1 MEKRRLCFQ
10 TPRGCWG
17 KSWKIARMFSVL
29 MCTLTFSV
37 SATAFAQHEQVTL
50 NFKQVTVR
58 QVLNEIQRQTRLS
71 FIYNTEQTE
80 QLGQISIEAHNESVT
95 SLLDRIFA
103 GTGLTWKIQED
114 MILISQ
120 TTAETTKRQQAQQE
134 KMVILTGTVT
144 DIQKMPLPGVT
155 VKISGTS
162 FGTSTDANGKF
173 RFSYPKNKA
182 QIVLEFSFV
191 GMQTTSVKYAGQKE
205 IDVILYEDQKE
216 LDEVVVTG
224 YQVLDK
230 RTQTSAI
237 TTVKAEDIM
246 IPGVTSID
254 QMLEGRIPEMTFML
268 NSGEV
273 GATPRLRVRGTST
286 LLGNREPLWVL
297 DGIVMTD
304 PVDVDPDDL
313 NNPDYLN
320 IIGNAIAGINP
331 QDIERIDV
339 LKDASATALY
349 GTRAANGVIV
359 VTTKK
364 GRIGK
369 PVLSYTHS
377 SKITRRP
384 RYTDRNINLMN
395 SQERVRFGKA
405 LADQHYIFPT
415 QMPLVGYEGAL
426 YRLQSG
432 LTDYD
437 TFLNEVTWYE
447 QVNTDWF
454 DILTRDAYSHSHTL
468 NVSGGSDIVRYY
480 ASLGYDRDNGVS
492 NTTYTERYTVT
503 AKMDVQM
510 TSKMLMAIKLN
521 GNVQKKNHLVSTL
534 DAMDY
539 AYNTTRAL
547 PCFNEDGSLFYYER
561 YRGGYGGQGN
571 KYLHYNIVNEIDNS
585 SSGYDGK
592 GIQVDLNLKYN
603 ILPTWD
609 VTATGSY
616 SVSSTL
622 QEDWW
627 GDKTAYVAALKN
639 GEYEDK
645 PIPGDDG
652 KCILPYG
659 GILKTKNSDT
669 ENLTFRLQSNY
680 RKLFGEDDQHLIT
693 ALLGYEVNM
702 LRSKSMNNE
711 VRGYLKERGMQ
722 FADMSSLN
730 LDDYPLYKEWLQ
742 QNHLTLTRGL
752 TNQLSLY
759 LSLTY
764 GYREYFTLNVNGRT
778 DASNKFGSRSNE
790 RLLPVWSVSGMWN
803 IQETFLKEASW
814 LSEMR
819 LRMSYGMQGNML
831 DGQTP
836 NMLITQQPINS
847 YYNENVSNVY
857 QFPNPNLKWEETKQT
872 NIGLDMSFFNGRLNI
887 GGDFY
892 YKKTENVFSW
902 VNVAPTNGLTSYLMN
917 NGSLKNVGYS
927 VTLSATPVKIND
939 FAWRISTSYS
949 ANKNKTQTD
958 AVEKYELEDY
968 LAGTAIISGESVGT
982 FYSYEFL
989 GLNAQN
995 GTPVFDDYTD
1005 RRHLLEDKS
1014 LEDVVRMVMTK
1025 SGTREPV
1032 FSGNLFN
1039 TFTWRGITLSF
1050 NLAYSLGSKVR
1061 LFALYEPIISG
1072 VSAENNV
1079 RKEFVN
1085 RWQVPGDEKR
1095 TRIPAI
1101 INRSDEM
1108 YDYYNRHWSQE
1119 QSNKTKTFAYNLW
1132 DMYDN
1137 SDIRVVS
1144 GNYLKMQTLTL
1155 RYSLQPKLLKKT
1167 PFSSAS
1173 VSFSTQNLFTI
1184 SAKALKGQDP
1194 SQAGFAKP
1202 NLSVRPNYT
1211 IGLNVSF

>member
-1 MEKRRLCFQ
+1 MQKKLRAAILVAKKFMLCV
-10 TPRGCWG
+10 CV
-17 KSWKIARMFSVL
+17 MF
-29 MCTLTFSV
+29 MTLG
-37 SATAFAQHEQVTL
+37 
-50 NFKQVTVR
+50 
-58 QVLNEIQRQTRLS
+58 
-71 FIYNTEQTE
+71 FIP
-80 QLGQISIEAHNESVT
+80 LRAHGT
-95 SLLDRIFA
+95 TICIF
-103 GTGLTWKIQED
+103 D
-114 MILISQ
+114 
-120 TTAETTKRQQAQQE
+120 
-134 KMVILTGTVT
+134 
-144 DIQKMPLPGVT
+144 DIQKKVTISMTNVGLEKILAEINRQAGVDYGFQSNARIDKNRLFSLDVKDVT
-155 VKISGTS
+155 VEEALNTLLKESPYDYVLEKNRIVIVVRAKSSDVKPVTLQGKVVDEKGEPIPGATVKVAGAS
-162 FGTSTDANGKF
+162 VGASTNVDG
-173 RFSYPKNKA
+173 RFSFTYPESKGS
-182 QIVLEFSFV
+182 IVLEFSFV
-191 GMQTTSVKYAGQKE
+191 GMKTETVKYTGQKE
-205 IDVILYEDQKE
+205 INVTLYEAQE
-216 LDEVVVTG
+216 QLEEVVITG

-237 TTVKAEDIM
+237 TTVKVEDIM

-254 QMLEGRIPEMTFML
+254 QMLEGRIPDMVFML

-273 GATPRLRVRGTST
+273 GATPRLRIRGTST

-304 PVDVDPDDL
+304 PVDVDPEDL

-320 IIGNAIAGINP
+320 IVGNAIAGINP

-369 PVLSYTHS
+369 PTLSYTHS

-384 RYTDRNINLMN
+384 RYSDRNINLMN
-395 SQERVRFGKA
+395 SQERVQFGKD
-405 LADQHYIFPT
+405 LADQHYVFPT
-415 QMPLVGYEGAL
+415 KMPLVGYEGAL

-432 LTDYD
+432 RTDYD
-437 TFLNEVTWYE
+437 TFLDEVTRYE
-447 QVNTDWF
+447 SVNTDWF
-454 DILTRDAYSHSHTL
+454 GILTRDAYSHSHTL

-492 NTTYTERYTVT
+492 KTTYTERYTVT
-503 AKMDVQM
+503 AKVDVTMSEKAQ
-510 TSKMLMAIKLN
+510 IGVKLN
-521 GNVQKKNHLVSTL
+521 GNVQKKNHLVSSL

-547 PCFNEDGSLFYYER
+547 PCFNEDGTLYYYER
-561 YRGGYGGQGN
+561 YRGGYSGYGS
-571 KYLHYNIVNEIDNS
+571 KYLRYNILNEIDNS
-585 SSGYDGK
+585 SQSYDGK
-592 GIQVDLNLKYN
+592 GFQVDLNFKYN
-603 ILPTWD
+603 IQPMWD
-609 VTATGSY
+609 VTAIGSY
-616 SVSSTL
+616 SVSGTL
-622 QEDWW
+622 QEEWW
-627 GDKTAYVAALKN
+627 GERTAYVAALKN

-645 PIPGDDG
+645 PVAGEDG
-652 KCILPYG
+652 KCVLPYG
-659 GILKTKNSDT
+659 GILKTKDTDT
-669 ENLTFRLQSNY
+669 EKLTLRLQSNY
-680 RKLFGEDDQHLIT
+680 RKLFGVDDQHLIT
-693 ALLGYEVNM
+693 ALLGYEMNM
-702 LRSKSMNNE
+702 SRSKMTSNE

-722 FADMSSLN
+722 FADMSALN
-730 LDDYPLYKEWLQ
+730 LGDYPLYREWLQ
-742 QNHLTLTRGL
+742 KNHLSLSRGL
-752 TNQLSLY
+752 TNSLSFY

-764 GYREYFTLNVNGRT
+764 GYKEYFTLNINGRT

-790 RLLPVWSVSGMWN
+790 RLLPIWSASGMWN
-803 IQETFLKEASW
+803 IRETFLKDASW
-814 LSEMR
+814 VSEMR
-819 LRMSYGMQGNML
+819 LRLSYGMQGNML

-847 YYNENVSNVY
+847 YYNENVSVVG

-872 NIGLDMSFFNGRLNI
+872 NVGLSLGLFEGRLNLD
-887 GGDFY
+887 GDFY

-917 NGSLKNVGYS
+917 SGDLENTGYS
-927 VTLSATPVKIND
+927 ISLSATPVKVKD
-939 FAWRISTSYS
+939 FSWRVSTSYS
-949 ANKNKTQTD
+949 ANKNKAQTD
-958 AVEKYELEDY
+958 AVEKYELSDY
-968 LAGTAIISGESVGT
+968 LDGNAVVSGESVGT

-995 GTPVFDDYTD
+995 GTPIFDDFTD

-1014 LEDVVRMVMTK
+1014 LEEVVRTVMVK
-1025 SGTREPV
+1025 SGTREPK

-1039 TFTWRGITLSF
+1039 TFTYKGFTLSF

-1061 LFALYEPIISG
+1061 LFALYSPIISG

-1095 TRIPAI
+1095 TNVPAI

-1108 YDYYNRHWSQE
+1108 YDNYNYHWSRE
-1119 QSNKTKTFAYNLW
+1119 QANKVKTFATTLW
-1132 DMYDN
+1132 DMYDH

-1144 GNYLKMQTLTL
+1144 GDYLKMQTLTL
-1155 RYSLQPKLLKKT
+1155 RYSLQSKLLKKLSL
-1167 PFSSAS
+1167 SSAS
-1173 VSFSTQNLFTI
+1173 VSFTTQNLFTI

-1202 NLSVRPNYT
+1202 NLSIRPNYT
-1211 IGLNVSF
+1211 FGFSVSF

>member
-1 MEKRRLCFQ
+1 MKKSRWCFQ
-10 TPRGCWG
+10 VPRGYWR
-17 KSWKIARMFSVL
+17 KSWKITKMFSVL
-29 MCTLTFSV
+29 MCALTFSV
-37 SATAFAQHEQVTL
+37 SAAAFAQHERVTL
-50 NFKQVTVR
+50 NFRQATVR

-80 QLGQISIEAHNESVT
+80 QLGQISVEAHNESVT
-95 SLLDRIFA
+95 SLLDRILT

-114 MILISQ
+114 LILISQ
-120 TTAETTKRQQAQQE
+120 AGPETTAIPQAQEQE
-134 KMVILTGTVT
+134 TVLLTGTVT
-144 DIQKMPLPGVT
+144 DVQKMPLPGVT
-155 VKISGTS
+155 VKIAGTS

-369 PVLSYTHS
+369 PVLSYSHS

-395 SQERVRFGKA
+395 SQERVQFGKA

-571 KYLHYNIVNEIDNS
+571 KYLRYNIVNEIDNS

-711 VRGYLKERGMQ
+711 V
-722 FADMSSLN
+722 
-730 LDDYPLYKEWLQ
+730 
-742 QNHLTLTRGL
+742 
-752 TNQLSLY
+752 
-759 LSLTY
+759 
-764 GYREYFTLNVNGRT
+764 

>member
-1 MEKRRLCFQ
+1 MKKRRLCFRI
-10 TPRGCWG
+10 PPYLPGLG
-17 KSWKIARMFSVL
+17 KAVKVFSVC
-29 MCTLTFSV
+29 MCALTCSL
-37 SATAFAQHEQVTL
+37 SAVAFAQNECVTL
-50 NFKQVTVR
+50 KFRQATVG

-71 FIYNTEQTE
+71 FMYNTEQTDR
-80 QLGQISIEAHNESVT
+80 LGRISVDAKNESV
-95 SLLDRIFA
+95 SSVLDRILVES
-103 GTGLTWKIQED
+103 GLKWKIQGD
-114 MILISQ
+114 MILISKESPAVESQQQ
-120 TTAETTKRQQAQQE
+120 TQE
-134 KMVILTGTVT
+134 VEYYVFTGRVT
-144 DIQKMPLPGVT
+144 DTDKNPLPGVT
-155 VKISGTS
+155 VKVAGGSV
-162 FGTSTDANGKF
+162 GTSTDADGKY
-173 RFSYPKNKA
+173 RFSYPKTKGTV
-182 QIVLEFSFV
+182 VLEFSFV
-191 GMQTTSVKYAGQKE
+191 GMQTTTVKYAGQKE
-205 IDVILYEDQKE
+205 INVTLYEDQQE
-216 LDEVVVTG
+216 LEEVVVTG

-237 TTVKAEDIM
+237 TSIKAEEIM
-246 IPGVTSID
+246 LPGVMSID
-254 QMLEGRIPEMTFML
+254 QMLEGRVPEMAFML

-320 IIGNAIAGINP
+320 VVGNAIAGINP

-369 PVLSYTHS
+369 PVLSYSHS

-395 SQERVRFGKA
+395 SQERVQFGKA
-405 LADQHYIFPT
+405 LADQHYVFPS
-415 QMPLVGYEGAL
+415 QMPMVGYEGAL
-426 YRLQSG
+426 YRLQNG
-432 LTDYD
+432 VTDYD

-447 QVNTDWF
+447 SVNTDWF
-454 DILTRDAYSHSHTL
+454 DILTRDAYSHTHTL
-468 NVSGGSDIVRYY
+468 NVSGGSDIIRYY

-492 NTTYTERYTVT
+492 KTTYTERYTIT

-510 TSKMLMAIKLN
+510 SKKLQLGVKLN
-521 GNVQKKNHLVSTL
+521 GNVQKKNHLISNIN
-534 DAMDY
+534 AMDY

-547 PCFNEDGSLFYYER
+547 PCFNEDGSLYYYER
-561 YRGGYGGQGN
+561 YRGGYGGQGS
-571 KYLHYNIVNEIDNS
+571 KYLRYNILNEIDNS

-592 GIQVDLNLKYN
+592 GISVDLNLKYN
-603 ILPTWD
+603 ILPMWD
-609 VTATGSY
+609 VTAIGSY

-622 QEDWW
+622 QEEWW

-645 PIPGDDG
+645 PVPGEDG

-659 GILKTKNSDT
+659 GILKTNNSDT
-669 ENLTFRLQSNY
+669 ESLTLRLQSNY
-680 RKLFGEDDQHLIT
+680 RKLFGEDEAHLIT

-702 LRSKSMNNE
+702 YRSKGMSNE

-730 LDDYPLYKEWLQ
+730 LSDYPLYREWLQ
-742 QNHLTLTRGL
+742 QNHMNLTRGL
-752 TNQLSLY
+752 TNSLSLY

-764 GYREYFTLNVNGRT
+764 GYKNYFTLNLNGRT

-790 RLLPVWSVSGMWN
+790 RLLPVWSASGMWN
-803 IQETFLKEASW
+803 IRETFLMDTPWISD
-814 LSEMR
+814 LR
-819 LRMSYGMQGNML
+819 LRLSYGMQGNML

-836 NMLITQQPINS
+836 NMLISQRPISS
-847 YYNENVSNVY
+847 YYNENTSTVS
-857 QFPNPNLKWEETKQT
+857 QFPNPNLKWEVTKQT
-872 NIGLDMSFFNGRLNI
+872 NVGLDVSLFNGRLVLN
-887 GGDFY
+887 GNFY
-892 YKKTENVFSW
+892 YKKTEDVISW
-902 VNVAPTNGLTSYLMN
+902 VNVSPTNGLTSYAMN
-917 NGSLKNVGYS
+917 NGDMENIGYS
-927 VTLSATPVKIND
+927 ISLSATPVKVGD
-939 FAWRISTSYS
+939 FTWRLSTSYS
-949 ANKNKTQTD
+949 NNKNTVKTD
-958 AVEKYELEDY
+958 VVENYNLSDY
-968 LAGTAIISGESVGT
+968 LGGTAIVNGESIGT

-995 GTPVFDDYTD
+995 GTPVFDDYAN

-1014 LEDVVRMVMTK
+1014 LEEVVRTVMVK

-1032 FSGNLFN
+1032 FTGNLFN
-1039 TFTWRGITLSF
+1039 TFTWKGLTLSF

-1061 LFALYEPIISG
+1061 LFALYQPIISG

-1085 RWQVPGDEKR
+1085 RWQVPGDETR
-1095 TRIPAI
+1095 TNVPAI

-1108 YDYYNRHWSQE
+1108 FDYYNSHWSKE
-1119 QSNKTKTFAYNLW
+1119 QGNKTKAFANSLW

-1144 GNYLKMQTLTL
+1144 GNYLKMQSLTL
-1155 RYSLQPKLLKKT
+1155 RYSLQSKVLKKT

-1202 NLSVRPNYT
+1202 NLSIRPNYT
-1211 IGLNVSF
+1211 FSLNVSF

>member
-1 MEKRRLCFQ
+1 MKNIYFLIRPSYQRIAFLVLC
-10 TPRGCWG
+10 
-17 KSWKIARMFSVL
+17 IL
-29 MCTLTFSV
+29 M
-37 SATAFAQHEQVTL
+37 
-50 NFKQVTVR
+50 VTVPGVISAQSGKQQIKG
-58 QVLNEIQRQTRLS
+58 QVLD
-71 FIYNTEQTE
+71 
-80 QLGQISIEAHNESVT
+80 GQGDALIGVAVRNLMTSTGVITDIDGFYAIEA
-95 SLLDRIFA
+95 
-103 GTGLTWKIQED
+103 
-114 MILISQ
+114 
-120 TTAETTKRQQAQQE
+120 
-134 KMVILTGTVT
+134 
-144 DIQKMPLPGVT
+144 QKGE
-155 VKISGTS
+155 I
-162 FGTSTDANGKF
+162 
-173 RFSYPKNKA
+173 
-182 QIVLEFSFV
+182 LEFSYV
-191 GMQTTSVKYAGQKE
+191 GYNTVKKE
-205 IDVILYEDQKE
+205 VANSSSISIVMTEDVQS
-216 LDEVVVTG
+216 LDEVVVVG
-224 YQVLDK
+224 MG
-230 RTQTSAI
+230 TQR
-237 TTVKAEDIM
+237 KASVIGSIASVRMADLKVPSRSLENALVGRMAGI
-246 IPGVTSID
+246 IGV
-254 QMLEGRIPEMTFML
+254 QR
-268 NSGEV
+268 SGEPGQDASSFWIRGISTF
-273 GATPRLRVRGTST
+273 GA
-286 LLGNREPLWVL
+286 NQDPLVL
-297 DGIVMTD
+297 VDGVERSFFQMD
-304 PVDVDPDDL
+304 P
-313 NNPDYLN
+313 NE
-320 IIGNAIAGINP
+320 IESIN
-331 QDIERIDV
+331 V

-395 SQERVRFGKA
+395 SQERVRFGKE

-415 QMPLVGYEGAL
+415 QMPMVGYEGAL

-571 KYLHYNIVNEIDNS
+571 KYLRYNIVNEIDNS

-790 RLLPVWSVSGMWN
+790 KFLPIWSVSGMWN
-803 IQETFLKEASW
+803 LKETFMKHADFISN
-814 LSEMR
+814 MR
-819 LRMSYGMQGNML
+819 LRTSYGIQGNML
-831 DGQTP
+831 EDQSPNLILRQGTP

>member
-1 MEKRRLCFQ
+1 M
-10 TPRGCWG
+10 
-17 KSWKIARMFSVL
+17 
-29 MCTLTFSV
+29 
-37 SATAFAQHEQVTL
+37 
-50 NFKQVTVR
+50 
-58 QVLNEIQRQTRLS
+58 
-71 FIYNTEQTE
+71 
-80 QLGQISIEAHNESVT
+80 
-95 SLLDRIFA
+95 
-103 GTGLTWKIQED
+103 
-114 MILISQ
+114 
-120 TTAETTKRQQAQQE
+120 
-134 KMVILTGTVT
+134 
-144 DIQKMPLPGVT
+144 
-155 VKISGTS
+155 
-162 FGTSTDANGKF
+162 
-173 RFSYPKNKA
+173 
-182 QIVLEFSFV
+182 
-191 GMQTTSVKYAGQKE
+191 
-205 IDVILYEDQKE
+205 
-216 LDEVVVTG
+216 
-224 YQVLDK
+224 
-230 RTQTSAI
+230 
-237 TTVKAEDIM
+237 
-246 IPGVTSID
+246 
-254 QMLEGRIPEMTFML
+254 
-268 NSGEV
+268 

-369 PVLSYTHS
+369 PVLSYSHS

-395 SQERVRFGKA
+395 SQERVRFGKE

-790 RLLPVWSVSGMWN
+790 KFLPIWSVSGMWN
-803 IQETFLKEASW
+803 LKETFMKHADFISN
-814 LSEMR
+814 MR
-819 LRMSYGMQGNML
+819 LRTSYGIQGNML
-831 DGQTP
+831 EDQSP
-836 NMLITQQPINS
+836 NLILRQGTINPM
-847 YYNENVSNVY
+847 YNENISTVARY
-857 QFPNPNLKWEETKQT
+857 PNPNLKWEETRQF
-872 NIGLDMSFFNGRLNI
+872 NVELDLSFLDNRIGINGTL
-887 GGDFY
+887 Y
-892 YKKTENVFSW
+892 LKKTEDCFTTVQVSS
-902 VNVAPTNGLTSYLMN
+902 VNGVPGHSYVMNGGNLEN
-917 NGSLKNVGYS
+917 NGYS
-927 VTLSATPVKIND
+927 VGLSGVPVKTRDWQWNLYTY
-939 FAWRISTSYS
+939 FSGNL
-949 ANKNKTQTD
+949 NKVRSQT
-958 AVEKYELEDY
+958 VEKYTIDSY
-968 LAGTAIISGESVGT
+968 LNGTALVDGEAVSS
-982 FYSYEFL
+982 FYSYRFL
-989 GLNAQN
+989 GLNPAN
-995 GTPVFDDYTD
+995 GVPVFNDYAD
-1005 RRHLLEDKS
+1005 RMHLLEDRELEDIVLMTMEKSGQRDPIFTGSLSTSLTYKS
-1014 LEDVVRMVMTK
+1014 L
-1025 SGTREPV
+1025 S
-1032 FSGNLFN
+1032 
-1039 TFTWRGITLSF
+1039 LSV
-1050 NLAYSLGSKVR
+1050 NMSYSLGSKVR
-1061 LFALYEPIISG
+1061 LFSLYEPILNG
-1072 VSAENNV
+1072 VSAEKNI

-1085 RWQVPGDEKR
+1085 RWMAPGDELN
-1095 TRIPAI
+1095 TNVPVILSP
-1101 INRSDEM
+1101 SDP
-1108 YDYYNRHWSQE
+1108 DYFSSLVHFSSVTSSDISHIQ
-1119 QSNKTKTFAYNLW
+1119 QFANSVW
-1132 DMYDN
+1132 DMYDK

-1144 GNYLKMQTLTL
+1144 GNYLKCSSLSL
-1155 RYSLQPKLLKKT
+1155 RYTLNTEWLRKT
-1167 PFSSAS
+1167 PFSNVQLSLNS
-1173 VSFSTQNLFTI
+1173 MNLFTV

-1202 NLSVRPNYT
+1202 NLSVRPSYT
-1211 IGLNVSF
+1211 FQLNVTF

>member
-1 MEKRRLCFQ
+1 MKKERWCGQ
-10 TPRGCWG
+10 IPRKYWG
-17 KSWKIARMFSVL
+17 KSWKITRGFLGLIFALSFSLPAVAIAQNER
-29 MCTLTFSV
+29 V
-37 SATAFAQHEQVTL
+37 SLHLSQV
-50 NFKQVTVR
+50 KVSR
-58 QVLNEIQRQTRLS
+58 ILNEIQRQTQLS

-80 QLGQISIEAHNESVT
+80 QVGKISVKADNESVS
-95 SLLDRIFA
+95 SLLNRTLK
-103 GTGLTWKIQED
+103 GTGLSWRISGDLILITKDDPGKEPQQQIQEF
-114 MILISQ
+114 I
-120 TTAETTKRQQAQQE
+120 
-134 KMVILTGTVT
+134 VLTGTVT
-144 DIQKMPLPGVT
+144 DVQKKPIPGAT
-155 VKISGTS
+155 VKVSGMNI
-162 FGTSTDANGKF
+162 GTSTDTNGKF
-173 RFSYPKNKA
+173 RFSYPKNKEN
-182 QIVLEFSFV
+182 IVLEFSFV
-191 GMQTTSVKYAGQKE
+191 GMQTTTVKYVGQKE
-205 IDVILYEDQKE
+205 IDVILYEE
-216 LDEVVVTG
+216 LKALEEVVITG

-237 TTVKAEDIM
+237 TSVKAEEIL

-254 QMLEGRIPEMTFML
+254 QMLEGRIPEMAFML

-286 LLGNREPLWVL
+286 VLGNREPLWVL
-297 DGIVMTD
+297 DGIVMSD
-304 PVDVDPDDL
+304 PVDIDPEEL

-364 GRIGK
+364 GRVGK

-395 SQERVRFGKA
+395 SQERVQFGKA
-405 LADQHYIFPT
+405 LADQHYVFPT
-415 QMPLVGYEGAL
+415 QMPMVGYEGAL

-432 LTDYD
+432 ITDYD
-437 TFLNEVTWYE
+437 TFLQEVTWYE
-447 QVNTDWF
+447 SVNTDWF

-468 NVSGGSDIVRYY
+468 NVSGGSDIIRYY
-480 ASLGYDRDNGVS
+480 TSLGYDRDNGVS

-503 AKMDVQM
+503 AKMDIQM
-510 TSKMLMAIKLN
+510 TEKLLMGVKLN
-521 GNVQKKNHLVSTL
+521 GNVQKKNHLVSSL
-534 DAMDY
+534 NAMDY

-547 PCFNEDGSLFYYER
+547 PCFNEDGSLYYYER
-561 YRGGYGGQGN
+561 YRGGYSGQGN
-571 KYLHYNIVNEIDNS
+571 KYLRYNILNEIDNS

-592 GIQVDLNLKYN
+592 GIQVDLNLQYK
-603 ILPTWD
+603 ILPFWD

-627 GDKTAYVAALKN
+627 GDRTAYVAALKN
-639 GEYEDK
+639 GEYEDR
-645 PIPGDDG
+645 PIPGEDG

-680 RKLFGEDDQHLIT
+680 RKLFGVDQQHLIT

-702 LRSKSMNNE
+702 YRSKTTDNE

-730 LDDYPLYKEWLQ
+730 LDAYPLYKEWIQ
-742 QNHLTLTRGL
+742 QNHLNLTRGL
-752 TNQLSLY
+752 TNQLSFY
-759 LSLTY
+759 LSLSY
-764 GYREYFTLNVNGRT
+764 GYRDYFTLNVNGRT

-790 RLLPVWSVSGMWN
+790 RLLPVWSASGMWN
-803 IQETFLKEASW
+803 IRETFLKNATW

-819 LRMSYGMQGNML
+819 LRMSYGIQGNML

-836 NMLITQQPINS
+836 NMLITQQPISS

-872 NIGLDMSFFNGRLNI
+872 NVGVDMSFFNNRLNI

-892 YKKTENVFSW
+892 YKKTQNVFSW

-917 NGSLKNVGYS
+917 NGNLENIGYS
-927 VTLSATPVKIND
+927 VTLAATPLKIKD
-939 FAWRISTSYS
+939 FSWRISTSYS
-949 ANKNKTQTD
+949 ANKNTVQTD
-958 AVEKYELEDY
+958 AVEKYELADY
-968 LAGTAIISGESVGT
+968 LSGNAVVSGEAIGT

-995 GTPVFDDYTD
+995 GTPVFDDYAD

-1014 LEDVVRMVMTK
+1014 LEEVVRMVMDK

-1032 FSGNLFN
+1032 FNGNLFN
-1039 TFTWRGITLSF
+1039 TFTWKGITLSF

-1061 LFALYEPIISG
+1061 LFALYEPVISG
-1072 VSAENNV
+1072 VRAENNV

-1085 RWQVPGDEKR
+1085 RWQVPGDEKY
-1095 TRIPAI
+1095 TDIPAI
-1101 INRSDEM
+1101 ISRSDEM
-1108 YDYYNRHWSQE
+1108 FNYYNSHWSKE
-1119 QSNKTKTFAYNLW
+1119 QGNKTKAFASSLW
-1132 DMYDN
+1132 NMYDN

-1144 GNYLKMQTLTL
+1144 GNYLKMQSLTL
-1155 RYSLQPKLLKKT
+1155 RYSLQPRLLKKT

-1173 VSFSTQNLFTI
+1173 VSFSTQNLFTL

-1202 NLSVRPNYT
+1202 NLSIRPNYT
-1211 IGLNVSF
+1211 LGLNVSF

>member
-1 MEKRRLCFQ
+1 MQKKIRAVILVAKKIMLCMFMIFMIFGFIPLRTYGTTSCVFEKIQKKVTISMKNVSLEKILAEINRQAGIDYGFQ
-10 TPRGCWG
+10 SNAEINKDRQ
-17 KSWKIARMFSVL
+17 FS
-29 MCTLTFSV
+29 
-37 SATAFAQHEQVTL
+37 L
-50 NFKQVTVR
+50 NVKDVTVEEA
-58 QVLNEIQRQTRLS
+58 LNILLKDSPYDYILEKNRVVIVTRKKEPDV
-71 FIYNTEQTE
+71 N
-80 QLGQISIEAHNESVT
+80 
-95 SLLDRIFA
+95 
-103 GTGLTWKIQED
+103 
-114 MILISQ
+114 MITLKGRVVDDKGEPI
-120 TTAETTKRQQAQQE
+120 
-134 KMVILTGTVT
+134 
-144 DIQKMPLPGVT
+144 PGVT
-155 VKISGTS
+155 VKVAGVNI
-162 FGTSTDANGKF
+162 GTSTDIDGRYNFA
-173 RFSYPKNKA
+173 YPASKES
-182 QIVLEFSFV
+182 IVVEYSFV
-191 GMQTTSVKYAGQKE
+191 GMKTETVKFVGQKE
-205 IDVILYEDQKE
+205 INVTLYEAQEE
-216 LDEVVVTG
+216 LEEVVITG

-237 TTVKAEDIM
+237 TSVKVEDIM
-246 IPGVTSID
+246 IPGATSID

-286 LLGNREPLWVL
+286 ILGNREPLWVL

-304 PVDVDPDDL
+304 PVDVDPEDL

-320 IIGNAIAGINP
+320 IVGNAIAGINP
-331 QDIERIDV
+331 QDIDRIDV

-364 GRIGK
+364 GQIGK

-384 RYTDRNINLMN
+384 RYSDRNINLMN
-395 SQERVRFGKA
+395 SQERVRFGKE
-405 LADQHYIFPT
+405 LADQHYVFPT
-415 QMPLVGYEGAL
+415 QMPMVGYEGAL

-432 LTDYD
+432 QTDYN
-437 TFLNEVTWYE
+437 TFLDEVTRYE
-447 QVNTDWF
+447 SVNTDWF
-454 DILTRDAYSHSHTL
+454 SILTRDAYSHSHTL
-468 NVSGGSDIVRYY
+468 TINGGSEIVRYY

-503 AKMDVQM
+503 AKVDVEM
-510 TSKMLMAIKLN
+510 SKKSQIGIKLN

-561 YRGGYGGQGN
+561 YRGGYGGSGN
-571 KYLHYNIVNEIDNS
+571 KYLRYNILNEINNS

-592 GIQVDLNLKYN
+592 GFQVDLNLKYN

-616 SVSSTL
+616 SVSATL

-627 GDKTAYVAALKN
+627 GEQTAYVAALKN
-639 GEYEDK
+639 GEYEDTPK
-645 PIPGDDG
+645 PGEDG

-659 GILKTKNSDT
+659 GILQTKNSDT
-669 ENLTFRLQSNY
+669 EQLTLRLQSNF
-680 RKLFGEDDQHLIT
+680 RKLFGVNEQHLIT
-693 ALLGYEVNM
+693 ALLGYEINM
-702 LRSKSMNNE
+702 SRSKVMDNE
-711 VRGYLKERGMQ
+711 LRGYLKDRGMQ
-722 FADMSSLN
+722 FADMSALN
-730 LDDYPLYKEWLQ
+730 LDDYPLYRDWLQ

-752 TNQLSLY
+752 TNSLSLY

-764 GYREYFTLNVNGRT
+764 GYQNYFTLNINGRT

-790 RLLPVWSVSGMWN
+790 RLLPVWSASGMWN
-803 IQETFLKEASW
+803 IRETFLKDASW
-814 LSEMR
+814 VSEMR

-831 DGQTP
+831 DGQSP
-836 NMLITQQPINS
+836 NMLITQQPISS
-847 YYNENVSNVY
+847 YYNENVSVVS

-872 NIGLDMSFFNGRLNI
+872 NIGFDMSFFNSRLNV

-917 NGSLKNVGYS
+917 NGNLENVGYS

-939 FAWRISTSYS
+939 FSWRVSTSYS
-949 ANKNKTQTD
+949 ANKNTAQTD
-958 AVEKYELEDY
+958 VVEKYELADY
-968 LAGTAIISGESVGT
+968 LDGNAVISGESIGT

-989 GLNAQN
+989 GLNAQT
-995 GTPVFDDYTD
+995 GVPVFDDYTD
-1005 RRHLLEDKS
+1005 RRHLLENKS
-1014 LEDVVRMVMTK
+1014 LEEIVRMVMVK
-1025 SGTREPV
+1025 SGTREPK
-1032 FSGNLFN
+1032 FTGNLFN
-1039 TFTWRGITLSF
+1039 TLTWKGFTLSF

-1061 LFALYEPIISG
+1061 LFALYSPIISG
-1072 VSAENNV
+1072 VSAENNI

-1095 TRIPAI
+1095 TNIPAI
-1101 INRSDEM
+1101 INRSDPM
-1108 YDYYNRHWSQE
+1108 YSYYNSHWSLE
-1119 QSNKTKTFAYNLW
+1119 QYNKVTSFASSLW
-1132 DMYDN
+1132 DMYDH

-1155 RYSLQPKLLKKT
+1155 RYSFQSKILKKLSL
-1167 PFSSAS
+1167 SSAS
-1173 VSFSTQNLFTI
+1173 VSFTTQNLFTI

-1202 NLSVRPNYT
+1202 NLSIRPSYT
-1211 IGLNVSF
+1211 LGFNVSF

>member
-1 MEKRRLCFQ
+1 MQKKRDDGIPVREACVKKWFLVMKLICVF
-10 TPRGCWG
+10 
-17 KSWKIARMFSVL
+17 
-29 MCTLTFSV
+29 TLFLLLKV
-37 SATAFAQHEQVTL
+37 SANGFSQKKISLDFEKASMLEIIQELRQQTGYKFFFNHNELKKVKDVSVKFVDEELEQVL
-50 NFKQVTVR
+50 DVLLGKVNLSYRIEQGVIIIVPGEVKNEEREVR
-58 QVLNEIQRQTRLS
+58 I
-71 FIYNTEQTE
+71 I
-80 QLGQISIEAHNESVT
+80 G
-95 SLLDRIFA
+95 
-103 GTGLTWKIQED
+103 K
-114 MILISQ
+114 
-120 TTAETTKRQQAQQE
+120 
-134 KMVILTGTVT
+134 VT
-144 DIQKMPLPGVT
+144 DERKQPLPGVT
-155 VKISGTS
+155 VIVKGLTL
-162 FGTSTDANGKF
+162 GTSTDVNG
-173 RFSYPKNKA
+173 RFSLTLPKMQN
-182 QIVLEFSFV
+182 VSLLFSFI
-191 GMQTTSVKYAGQKE
+191 GMETQEVKYTGQDSIHVVLKE
-205 IDVILYEDQKE
+205 AAEQ
-216 LDEVVVTG
+216 LDEVIVRTG
-224 YQVLDK
+224 YQNIDK
-230 RTQTSAI
+230 RKLTSAVQTI
-237 TTVKAEDIM
+237 KMDDIKVA
-246 IPGVTSID
+246 GVNTID
-254 QMLEGRIPEMTFML
+254 QMLEGRIPDMAFML

-304 PVDVDPDDL
+304 PVDVNPDDL

-395 SQERVRFGKA
+395 SQERVRFGKE

-415 QMPLVGYEGAL
+415 QMPMVGYEGAL

-454 DILTRDAYSHSHTL
+454 DILTRDSYSHSHTL
-468 NVSGGSDIVRYY
+468 NVSGGSDIIRYY

-492 NTTYTERYTVT
+492 NTTYTERYTVA

-510 TSKMLMAIKLN
+510 TPKMLMAIKLN

-571 KYLHYNIVNEIDNS
+571 KYLRYNIVNEIDNS

-603 ILPTWD
+603 IRPTWD

-645 PIPGDDG
+645 PTPGDDG

-680 RKLFGEDDQHLIT
+680 RKLFGANDQHLIT

-702 LRSKSMNNE
+702 LRSKSMDNE

-742 QNHLTLTRGL
+742 QNHLTLNRGL
-752 TNQLSLY
+752 TNQLSVY

-764 GYREYFTLNVNGRT
+764 GYQEYFTLNVNGRM

-803 IQETFLKEASW
+803 IQETFLKEAPW

-819 LRMSYGMQGNML
+819 LRLSYGML

-872 NIGLDMSFFNGRLNI
+872 NVGLDMSFFDGRLNI

-917 NGSLKNVGYS
+917 NGNLENIGYS
-927 VTLSATPVKIND
+927 INLSATPVKIND

-949 ANKNKTQTD
+949 ANKNKAQTD

-968 LAGTAIISGESVGT
+968 LTGTAIISGEPIGT
-982 FYSYEFL
+982 FYSYKLL

-995 GTPVFDDYTD
+995 GTPVFDDYAD
-1005 RRHLLEDKS
+1005 RRHLLENKS
-1014 LEDVVRMVMTK
+1014 LEEVVRMVMTN
-1025 SGTREPV
+1025 SGVREPV
-1032 FSGNLFN
+1032 FNGNLFN

-1085 RWQVPGDEKR
+1085 RWQVPGDENH

-1211 IGLNVSF
+1211 ISLNVSF